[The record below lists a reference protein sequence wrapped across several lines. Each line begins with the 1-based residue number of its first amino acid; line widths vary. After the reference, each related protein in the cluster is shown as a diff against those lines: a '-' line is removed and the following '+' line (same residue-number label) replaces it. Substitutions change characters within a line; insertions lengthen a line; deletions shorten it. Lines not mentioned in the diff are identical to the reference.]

1 MNIMIS
7 IGLRQLDIDK
17 KCVLYVASFRAQL
30 KMKYYFL
37 LQLVLADLNT
47 HKIQHE
53 SKELAKVTSLLD
65 SLENDGEEFVA
76 SIFLLYQLCLH
87 LQKEYLIYY
96 KLVSRKIESKF
107 YF

>member
-1 MNIMIS
+1 MFLII
-7 IGLRQLDIDK
+7 
-17 KCVLYVASFRAQL
+17 ASFEAQF

-65 SLENDGEEFVA
+65 SLENDGVEFVA
-76 SIFLLYQLCLH
+76 SIVLLYYLC
-87 LQKEYLIYY
+87 
-96 KLVSRKIESKF
+96 
-107 YF
+107 